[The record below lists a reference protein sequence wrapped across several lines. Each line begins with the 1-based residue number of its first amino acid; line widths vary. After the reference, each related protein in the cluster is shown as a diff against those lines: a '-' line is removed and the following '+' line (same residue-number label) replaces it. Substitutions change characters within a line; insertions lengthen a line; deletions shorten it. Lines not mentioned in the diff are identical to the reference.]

1 MEHLVELSLGKETQ
15 WLLPQLGNYNKS
27 SSQTGMLAIA
37 NVPIV
42 LSSVLYVVL
51 LLRLYLVC
59 DFQKH
64 STCSSTFLLLHT
76 LVKHDF

>member
-51 LLRLYLVC
+51 LPDARNDVFDC
-59 DFQKH
+59 
-64 STCSSTFLLLHT
+64 T
-76 LVKHDF
+76 